1 MRMAEGPEGA
11 SLAEEADPSRDEPR
25 SKTGLA
31 AFRYRDY
38 RWMQSARLLSVIAN
52 EMQSVAVAWQVYE
65 ITHRALDLGYVGLA
79 QFLPGI
85 LLALIAGHAADRF
98 DRRRVLLICNAGYAI
113 ASMMLLW
120 QAAHHIDNVRAI
132 LAIML
137 VIGTIRAFSG
147 PASQA
152 LMPQLVS
159 EADFPNAVA
168 WSSSIFMTATI
179 LGPAL
184 GGLIYGFG
192 GTGAFSGAGALSGQ
206 HSGAT
211 FVYAVAVP
219 MYLLAVVSV
228 ALIGTRTGGL
238 EKRAASM
245 ETLLAGFKYVY
256 EQKII
261 LGSISLDLFAVLLG
275 GAVALLPIYADKI
288 LHVGPWGLGIL
299 RSAPAVGAMI
309 MSVMMAYRPL
319 RKSAGATMLWC
330 VAAFGAAT
338 VVFGLSRSFWMS
350 MIMLFIT
357 GAADMVS
364 VIVRGTLV
372 QIATPAEM
380 RGRVSA
386 VNLLFIGAS
395 NEFGEFESGLTA
407 QWLGAVRAVVL
418 GGVGTLIVVA
428 VWAWRFPELRKVQR
442 LEMRSS

>member
-1 MRMAEGPEGA
+1 MAAEGPT
-11 SLAEEADPSRDEPR
+11 AEVEERQ
-25 SKTGLA
+25 KTGLV

-38 RWMQSARLLSVIAN
+38 RWMQAARLLSVVAN

-85 LLALIAGHAADRF
+85 LLALIAGHSADRF
-98 DRRRVLLICNAGYAI
+98 DRRRVLLICNAGYAL
-113 ASMMLLW
+113 ASVMLLW
-120 QAAHHIDNVRAI
+120 QSLRHLNDVRVI
-132 LAIML
+132 FIIMT

-152 LMPQLVS
+152 LMPQLVK
-159 EADFPNAVA
+159 EEHFPNAVA

-192 GTGAFSGAGALSGQ
+192 AAAVGRAATGGAALTAN
-206 HSGAT
+206 GAT
-211 FVYAVAVP
+211 AVYAVAVP
-219 MYLLAVVSV
+219 MYLLAVLSV
-228 ALIGTRTGGL
+228 MLIATRTGGL
-238 EKRAASM
+238 DRRGVSM

-275 GAVALLPIYADKI
+275 GAVALLPIYADQI

-299 RSAPAVGAMI
+299 RSSPAVGAMA
-309 MSVMMAYRPL
+309 MSVLMAYRPL
-319 RKSAGATMLWC
+319 RRRAGATMLWC
-330 VAAFGAAT
+330 VAIFGAAT
-338 VVFGLSRSFWMS
+338 VLFGISRSFWLS
-350 MIMLFIT
+350 LIMLFIT
-357 GAADMVS
+357 GASDMVS

-372 QIATPAEM
+372 QIATPSEM

-395 NEFGEFESGLTA
+395 NEFGEFESGITA
-407 QWLGAVRAVVL
+407 QWFGAVRAVVI

-428 VWAWRFPELRKVQR
+428 VWAWRFPELRKVQT
-442 LEMRSS
+442 LEIKR